1 MSTIQVAVL
10 SSLYKAFPE
19 VDPQPSQMSHFSCLK
34 NEPLSFQIGF
44 KLASKDGTTAEPF
57 NLKIESELPISVYSE
72 GAVPVSQAFEAK
84 LSENYR
90 SGLFYDIL
98 YPKTTNSKVKTQSY
112 PWQKLYFD
120 SDSCKFSAAAD
131 SWKFAWLV
139 VNEDGK
145 NVKAG
150 NYKIKLQLTSR
161 KTDEILAEAE
171 ADVEMINCKLPKQ
184 KLIYTRWFHCDCLC
198 DTYHVPI
205 FSERFWEI
213 FRNFVKA
220 AVKNGQNMIFTPM
233 FTPPL
238 DTPVGEERLTAQLVE
253 VEVKNGAYVFDFS
266 LLKRFLDESRKCGIT
281 YFEHSHLFT
290 QWGATS
296 APKIMATVDGKY
308 KRIFGW
314 DTKATGK
321 KYVGFLRAYLPKLLE
336 FLDSEGLGDKVL
348 FHISDEPNDKMIVDY
363 RKAKAIVADLLQG
376 RMSGDALSHYE
387 FYEDGTVTTPIVCT
401 DTIHNF
407 FGKCDNLWAYYTGGQ
422 CSDGMSNS
430 KLNCS
435 NVRNR
440 ILGIELYRH
449 KIKGFLQWGY
459 NYYYD
464 QLSQGIADPKT
475 DTCFYAGQA
484 PGTSFFVY
492 PGTDGTCL
500 QSIRQKVFY
509 EAINDMRALE
519 ALEKL
524 LGRKKTEEFL
534 ESYYGKVDFH
544 TPAGSEEKLLG
555 FREALNCK
563 IKELSTENENGE
575 PKHLVLPK

>member
-1 MSTIQVAVL
+1 MSIVNVAVL
-10 SSLYKAFPE
+10 SSLYKAFPD
-19 VDPQPSQMSHFSCLK
+19 VDPQGTQKNGFSALK
-34 NEPLSFQIGF
+34 NEPLSFQLGF
-44 KLASKDGTTAEPF
+44 KLALDDGTPAVPF

-72 GAVPVSQAFEAK
+72 GTVPVSQPFEVK

-98 YPKTTNSKVKTQSY
+98 YPKTANSKIKTKSY
-112 PWQKLYFD
+112 PWTKLYFD
-120 SDSCKFSAAAD
+120 SDSCKFSASAD
-131 SWKFAWLV
+131 SWKFAWLT

-145 NVKAG
+145 TLKAG
-150 NYKIKLQLTSR
+150 TYKIKLLLTSR
-161 KTDEILAEAE
+161 KTDKILAETEAE
-171 ADVEMINCKLPKQ
+171 VEIIDKKLPRQ

-198 DTYHVPI
+198 DIYKVPM
-205 FSERFWEI
+205 FSERFWVI

-220 AVKNGQNMIFTPM
+220 AVKNGQNMILTPM

-238 DTPVGEERLTAQLVE
+238 DTPVGDERMTAQLVG
-253 VEVKNGAYVFDFS
+253 VEVKNGEYFFDFS
-266 LLKRFLDESRKCGIT
+266 LLKRFIDESRKCGMT

-314 DTKATGK
+314 ETKASGK
-321 KYVGFLRAYLPKLLE
+321 KYVGFLRAYLPKLLK

-348 FHISDEPNDKMIVDY
+348 FHISDEPNDKMIDDY
-363 RKAKAIVADLLQG
+363 RKAKSAVADLLKG
-376 RMSGDALSHYE
+376 RMCGDALSHYE

-401 DTIHNF
+401 DAIHNF
-407 FGKCDNLWAYYTGGQ
+407 FGKCDDLWAYYTGGQ

-435 NVRNR
+435 NERNR
-440 ILGIELYRH
+440 ILGLELYRH

-464 QLSQGIADPKT
+464 QLSQGVADPKT

-492 PGTDGTCL
+492 PDTDGGCL
-500 QSIRQKVFY
+500 QSVRQKVFY
-509 EAINDMRALE
+509 EGINDMRALE

-524 LGRKKTEEFL
+524 IGRKKTEEFL
-534 ESYYGKVDFH
+534 ESFYGRVDFH
-544 TPAGSEEKLLG
+544 TPAGSEEKLLS
-555 FREALNCK
+555 FREALNQK
-563 IKELSTENENGE
+563 IKELSKEI
-575 PKHLVLPK
+575 